1 MDRQLQGIFLGP
13 SFQRGLE
20 NKQLRRAGRSLIALP
35 DEHLRSIQ
43 KSKTYKERIHD
54 YMEEPIYDS

>member
-43 KSKTYKERIHD
+43 KSKTYK
-54 YMEEPIYDS
+54 